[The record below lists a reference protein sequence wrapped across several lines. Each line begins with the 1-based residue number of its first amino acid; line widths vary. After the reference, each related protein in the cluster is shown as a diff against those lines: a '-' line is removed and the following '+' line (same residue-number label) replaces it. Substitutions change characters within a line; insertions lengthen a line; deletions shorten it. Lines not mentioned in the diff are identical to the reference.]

1 MMMNNINHSS
11 KLLWL
16 FLAVTLV
23 FTACKKDDD
32 TAAKQ
37 AEKDEQIIADYLA
50 TNNIDAQRHESGL
63 YYLIT
68 NEGTGDQPTI
78 ASSVEV
84 FYKGYLTNG
93 SMFDETTEGPVVF
106 PLSNLITGWQIG
118 IPMLKEGGKGT
129 FFLPSRLGYGS
140 TGSNSVPPN
149 AVLIFEIDLVSVL

>member
-1 MMMNNINHSS
+1 MMNNINHSA

-50 TNNIDAQRHESGL
+50 ANSIDAQRHESGL

-68 NEGTGDQPTI
+68 VEGTGDQPTL

-93 SMFDETTEGPVVF
+93 NVFDETTQGPVVF

-118 IPMLKEGGKGT
+118 MPLLKEGGSGT
-129 FFLPSRLGYGS
+129 FFLPSALGYGS
-140 TGSNSVPPN
+140 SATGSIPANS
-149 AVLIFEIDLVSVL
+149 VLIFEIDLVTVL